1 MPGFIDNVEN
11 LTETNRRFA
20 ETARDTITE
29 NANLIDGFS
38 NATTGVK
45 QVVVETASLV
55 TKMLQFPAFV
65 FDGVGSVF
73 GTNVLSNDGRSA
85 QDFTKAGKQ
94 GRTISNSQ
102 MQDFEKYTNDMIE
115 KIGKDKNATAEDRRA
130 DYERLLQSLS
140 TIMITQTAEG
150 SNANSINQ
158 TQQKILASLT
168 TLINQ
173 LKN

>member
-1 MPGFIDNVEN
+1 
-11 LTETNRRFA
+11 
-20 ETARDTITE
+20 
-29 NANLIDGFS
+29 
-38 NATTGVK
+38 
-45 QVVVETASLV
+45 
-55 TKMLQFPAFV
+55 
-65 FDGVGSVF
+65 
-73 GTNVLSNDGRSA
+73 
-85 QDFTKAGKQ
+85 
-94 GRTISNSQ
+94 
-102 MQDFEKYTNDMIE
+102 MIE

>member
-1 MPGFIDNVEN
+1 
-11 LTETNRRFA
+11 
-20 ETARDTITE
+20 
-29 NANLIDGFS
+29 
-38 NATTGVK
+38 
-45 QVVVETASLV
+45 
-55 TKMLQFPAFV
+55 
-65 FDGVGSVF
+65 
-73 GTNVLSNDGRSA
+73 
-85 QDFTKAGKQ
+85 
-94 GRTISNSQ
+94 